1 MAEKCLGDVEMFRYA
16 VFFRQGGKD
25 MKRLNWKPIMIAGAL
40 LFPVSQASAG
50 FMDQIGGLIGSTGTE
65 KPAAST
71 MTSLSKSDMVAG
83 LKDALRVGSNNVVGK
98 LGKTDG
104 FNADPKIHIPL
115 PESLQ
120 TVKSTL
126 SAIGMGGMM
135 DDLEL
140 KLNRAAELATPKA
153 KRIFGN
159 AIREMTFDDAGKILN
174 GPDDAATQYFKG
186 KMSAPLS
193 KEMRPIVKKALNQA
207 GAIRAYDGVMG
218 KYKAVPFVP
227 DVKANLTQHVVDL
240 GMAGIFH
247 YMAEEEAAIRKNPVK
262 RTTSILK
269 KVFGR

>member
-1 MAEKCLGDVEMFRYA
+1 
-16 VFFRQGGKD
+16 
-25 MKRLNWKPIMIAGAL
+25 MKRLNWKPVMIAGAL
-40 LFPVSQASAG
+40 LFPVLQASAG
-50 FMDQIGGLIGSTGTE
+50 FMDQIGGIIGSTGTE

-71 MTSLSKSDMVAG
+71 IPSVIALSKSDMVAG
-83 LKDALRVGSNNVVGK
+83 LKDALRVGSKNVVGQ

-126 SAIGMGGMM
+126 STIGMGSMM

-159 AIREMTFDDAGKILN
+159 AIREMTFDDARKILN

-193 KEMRPIVKKALNQA
+193 DEMRPIVKKALNQA
-207 GAIRAYDGVMG
+207 GAVQAYDGVMG
-218 KYKAVPFVP
+218 KYRDIPFVP
-227 DVKANLTQHVVDL
+227 DVKTNLTQHVVGL

-262 RTTSILK
+262 RTTDILK

>member
-1 MAEKCLGDVEMFRYA
+1 
-16 VFFRQGGKD
+16 

-71 MTSLSKSDMVAG
+71 MTGLSKSDMVAG

-207 GAIRAYDGVMG
+207 GAIQAYDGVMG
-218 KYKAVPFVP
+218 QYKAVPFVP

>member
-1 MAEKCLGDVEMFRYA
+1 
-16 VFFRQGGKD
+16 
-25 MKRLNWKPIMIAGAL
+25 MKGLNWKPIVIAGAL

-50 FMDQIGGLIGSTGTE
+50 WMDQIGSMMGGAGGAKSTTAALPFVAGLSN
-65 KPAAST
+65 
-71 MTSLSKSDMVAG
+71 SDMVAG
-83 LKDALRVGSNNVVGK
+83 LKDALRVGSERVVGR

-120 TVKSTL
+120 TVKSAL
-126 SAIGMGGMM
+126 SAVGMGSMM

-140 KLNRAAELATPKA
+140 RLNRAAEMATPKA

-159 AIREMTFDDAGKILN
+159 AIRSMSFSDAKKILS
-174 GPDDAATQYFKG
+174 GPDDAATRYFKA

-193 KEMRPIVKKALNQA
+193 DEMRPIVKKALSQA
-207 GAIRAYDGVMG
+207 GAVQAYDGVMG
-218 KYKAVPFVP
+218 KYQSLPFMP
-227 DVKANLTQHVVDL
+227 DVKANLTQHVVQL
-240 GMAGIFH
+240 GLAGIFH